1 MPGNPNQLWGQTQI
15 TADGIILQTAGKG
28 TLQVGGPVRSPQ
40 AGDNKAGFYSTE
52 TKESEV
58 ECEVLITSG
67 TSITAIQAIDNATL
81 VHTCDT
87 GQIYIIRNA
96 FVSDAVSASE
106 GKAKVKFNGPP
117 AQELLS

>member
-1 MPGNPNQLWGQTQI
+1 MPNPNQLWGQTQI
-15 TADGIILQTAGKG
+15 VADGLLLQTSGKG
-28 TLQVGGPVRSPQ
+28 TLQVGGQVRTPV
-40 AGDNKAGFYSTE
+40 AGDNKAGFFSTE

-58 ECEVLITSG
+58 ECEVLVTAG
-67 TSITAIQAIDNATL
+67 TSLVAIQAISNATL

-87 GQIYIIRNA
+87 GQVYIVRNA